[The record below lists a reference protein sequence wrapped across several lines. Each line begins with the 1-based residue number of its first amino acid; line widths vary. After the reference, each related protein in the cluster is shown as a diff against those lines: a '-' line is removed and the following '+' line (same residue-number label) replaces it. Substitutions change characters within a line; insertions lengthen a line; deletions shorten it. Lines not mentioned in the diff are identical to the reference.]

1 MKRKILIILI
11 SLLVIA
17 GIGGGTYYYF
27 NKQDKNSLTILE
39 KQWIEDNKNSMIDLS
54 IPNNIP
60 LFSYEGTG
68 IIYDFLTQIEKDIEL
83 DFNKIPYL
91 DSEPNSEY
99 AIKLVDEPSKNSI
112 VLYQD
117 TYALVTRNGIKYA
130 DVSEMKDMK
139 IGVLKDQM
147 DTVSYYLNPDELS
160 FTSYDSFSDLTT
172 DFLGENSKL
181 DGIVIPKTIC
191 MDTILENDLTISYNI
206 SEMTKSLVIELGNVK
221 RLNSILKKYYK
232 KWETEYYQESYNKYF
247 SDSFYNLKNID
258 DDTKVNFKSKRYKY
272 GFVANAP
279 YDQLIDHRLVGVNS
293 LIIQQFVKLTGI
305 EVSYDEYKSNADLMK
320 SFNENKLDFF
330 FNTSSTSKFDMDTS
344 KTVSITNEQ
353 VVILEPVTSDFIV
366 NNLSSLKNETVL
378 TIHNTQIN
386 DYLEKREIT
395 TKKYNNIKL
404 LLNDLKE
411 NSIIAMDLDSYNIYK
426 NDYLKDYKIV
436 NIFQLNSDYT
446 YVSRDIKDNKLFNS
460 YFNFYLQFVNEK
472 DFFNQVNYKTFEEAE
487 KLAFLKPLVYSIFAI
502 VGLVIITLVIHKI
515 KSKKKDNTGIS
526 KESKMKYID
535 MLTSLKNRNYL
546 NDNIEKWDDAEIYP
560 QTIIIVDLNNI
571 AYINDNYGHNEGDN
585 IIKDAANILIKTQ
598 LANTE
603 IIRTNGNEFLIY
615 LVEYDEKQI
624 VSYIRKLNKEFKELE
639 HGFGAAI
646 GYSMINDGLKTVD
659 DAINEATLDMRANKE
674 EAHE

>member
-11 SLLVIA
+11 SLLVIT

-112 VLYQD
+112 ILYQD
-117 TYALVTRNGIKYA
+117 TYVLVTRNGIKYA

-147 DTVSYYLNPDELS
+147 DTVSYYLNSDELS

-232 KWETEYYQESYNKYF
+232 KWEIEYYQESYNKYF
-247 SDSFYNLKNID
+247 SDSFYNFKNID

-344 KTVSITNEQ
+344 KTVSITKEDLN
-353 VVILEPVTSDFIV
+353 ILKDSFTFPID
-366 NNLSSLKNETVL
+366 VL
-378 TIHNTQIN
+378 TT
-386 DYLEKREIT
+386 LG
-395 TKKYNNIKL
+395 
-404 LLNDLKE
+404 
-411 NSIIAMDLDSYNIYK
+411 SY
-426 NDYLKDYKIV
+426 
-436 NIFQLNSDYT
+436 
-446 YVSRDIKDNKLFNS
+446 
-460 YFNFYLQFVNEK
+460 
-472 DFFNQVNYKTFEEAE
+472 
-487 KLAFLKPLVYSIFAI
+487 P
-502 VGLVIITLVIHKI
+502 
-515 KSKKKDNTGIS
+515 
-526 KESKMKYID
+526 
-535 MLTSLKNRNYL
+535 
-546 NDNIEKWDDAEIYP
+546 
-560 QTIIIVDLNNI
+560 
-571 AYINDNYGHNEGDN
+571 
-585 IIKDAANILIKTQ
+585 
-598 LANTE
+598 
-603 IIRTNGNEFLIY
+603 
-615 LVEYDEKQI
+615 
-624 VSYIRKLNKEFKELE
+624 
-639 HGFGAAI
+639 
-646 GYSMINDGLKTVD
+646 
-659 DAINEATLDMRANKE
+659 
-674 EAHE
+674 

>member
-11 SLLVIA
+11 SLLVIT

-147 DTVSYYLNPDELS
+147 DTVSYYLNSDELS

-232 KWETEYYQESYNKYF
+232 
-247 SDSFYNLKNID
+247 I
-258 DDTKVNFKSKRYKY
+258 
-272 GFVANAP
+272 
-279 YDQLIDHRLVGVNS
+279 
-293 LIIQQFVKLTGI
+293 
-305 EVSYDEYKSNADLMK
+305 
-320 SFNENKLDFF
+320 
-330 FNTSSTSKFDMDTS
+330 
-344 KTVSITNEQ
+344 
-353 VVILEPVTSDFIV
+353 
-366 NNLSSLKNETVL
+366 
-378 TIHNTQIN
+378 
-386 DYLEKREIT
+386 
-395 TKKYNNIKL
+395 
-404 LLNDLKE
+404 
-411 NSIIAMDLDSYNIYK
+411 
-426 NDYLKDYKIV
+426 
-436 NIFQLNSDYT
+436 
-446 YVSRDIKDNKLFNS
+446 
-460 YFNFYLQFVNEK
+460 
-472 DFFNQVNYKTFEEAE
+472 
-487 KLAFLKPLVYSIFAI
+487 
-502 VGLVIITLVIHKI
+502 
-515 KSKKKDNTGIS
+515 
-526 KESKMKYID
+526 
-535 MLTSLKNRNYL
+535 
-546 NDNIEKWDDAEIYP
+546 
-560 QTIIIVDLNNI
+560 
-571 AYINDNYGHNEGDN
+571 
-585 IIKDAANILIKTQ
+585 
-598 LANTE
+598 
-603 IIRTNGNEFLIY
+603 
-615 LVEYDEKQI
+615 
-624 VSYIRKLNKEFKELE
+624 
-639 HGFGAAI
+639 
-646 GYSMINDGLKTVD
+646 
-659 DAINEATLDMRANKE
+659 
-674 EAHE
+674 